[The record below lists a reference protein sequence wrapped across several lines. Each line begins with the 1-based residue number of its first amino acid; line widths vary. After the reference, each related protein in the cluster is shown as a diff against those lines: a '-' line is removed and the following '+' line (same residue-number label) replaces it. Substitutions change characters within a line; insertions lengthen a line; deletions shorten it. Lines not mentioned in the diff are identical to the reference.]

1 MLYNQRGKEKGNSL
15 IHLLQL
21 LFIIF
26 LLLSCEVESRLRDGS
41 DNNIDNPTPDGD
53 SMIKTPSDIVDIDP
67 KQPIPKC
74 TDLLPA
80 DTYPMPRCVSNIIT
94 NYRLDQFDIQKAMGY
109 RSKRQTSHLTTF
121 FAQFVSFDI
130 IGSKSQTQPSLK
142 LYIPSDD
149 ETYNTYNSV
158 TALPVQLSNSKA
170 LPFNR
175 SDFLPTSTQ
184 KPKRTGYNDV
194 TPFLDLSAIYG
205 ITAEDEK
212 NLREGN
218 RGKLKISGNAY
229 DPYPFK
235 DQTTGNYVTGPVGK
249 RAINIFTMAIQ
260 TIWLREHNRLCDY
273 FHEKNGD
280 TWNDTQYYEEAMKWN
295 IAFYQKV
302 VIEEYLGVVTGKPL
316 PPYQKY
322 NPHLT
327 PGIDV
332 FFSTITFRYGHS
344 ELSDFYQIH
353 DDYDGTIVELSLQN
367 TMKMGLLEKFGA
379 ARLLRSM
386 SMQRQEDVDIYYS
399 DASRNVKSPDPN
411 TYDLPAFDVL
421 RARDRGISLYNNV
434 RQAYGLKKK
443 DSWADITSVKEIQDN
458 LQQLYPN
465 GVDQLEAL
473 VGAMAED
480 HLNGSN
486 FGELMNISMITQFM
500 NIRDSDRF
508 WWENKDN
515 GLFTDED
522 RAIIRNTTFRD
533 IIMRNLAAIFQ
544 PAIPQSIWSVQPPQK
559 LADTQLKY
567 LNRIALWPTAYIVG
581 YEIVGNDINFQVQIL
596 TTGGNAWFGMGFDPD
611 DDGMSNAEFI
621 VGIISNGN
629 ISSLSNYDSTGYNP
643 PMYVGDDS
651 DLQIIKFTPPA
662 NDNFA
667 IIEFSRPLEPSGR
680 KPIRN
685 GLMKYVL
692 AYNPTSS
699 VFSYHQNNRQIMQIN
714 FYNYILLSPSNGLRY
729 VKLAHGLGMFL
740 SWCVLFPASI
750 YIVRYYKHTNNYIKI
765 HRFVQLLGSI
775 CIVGFGAAA
784 MATLSIKTNHSLLG
798 LSIYILLF
806 IELGLGLIS
815 IWGQEAIVSVNQ
827 GYPRFVKRIHRFF
840 GISLILSAWV
850 NVYLGIETYSL
861 SYGVESLYY
870 RIAYLAWIGV
880 VIVTFMFGE
889 YWWNWRGTW
898 KWKYIQ
904 LNFEKEKK
912 SILSLHITKDLDKLP
927 EFTWREVNE
936 RVQRGAYLVVCD
948 GFIVNMRKW
957 IRVHPG
963 GAKILESVIGT
974 DITNDFFGYKGKE
987 IIEHID
993 LPEIKSTG
1001 NSTANESVL
1010 GQYTNILHERT
1021 KKYTTQK
1028 NSVAQV
1034 VDDMNIKYFLKA
1046 PLAIHPHSLF
1056 AIKKIATMVVAKLK
1070 NSSDVELSSAPI
1082 FEPTDVADGGLSDEE
1097 IAKQDTAFRIM
1108 FRRYKLTSKV
1118 PVNANKEFP
1127 VMKFTFTIVHQNID
1141 GYKSRH
1147 HKLKFLPGHYI
1158 EVQSRI
1164 KGQVVIRSY
1173 TPIEG
1178 NIVQSFSIFVK
1189 VYPDGLMSR
1198 HLNEQLKGYEI
1209 QVRGPFDVG
1218 DREVLETSSISQ
1230 AADITSLY
1238 RKSSLYTKKYIPF
1251 ISSSTSSLL
1260 NPNTHDGHWKE
1271 LYMICGGTGIAPM
1284 LQLITY
1290 HLELSMRRSHAS
1302 TMRNKEVT
1310 MHLLY
1315 GNKKIEDIINGI
1327 ELEEYEMSSRGM
1339 LTITYALDE
1348 QIQDWKG
1355 ESGEIDQEMILD
1367 WLNSKASNLIVN
1379 NNNSSNDYEIINDN
1393 NNITVPSSSTSPNSS
1408 TNPTSLLPYKKHPS
1422 YVASSTDKNKKPNSV
1437 QFIDDNNTTN
1447 TANSPIASR
1456 SPSRTNTPLS
1466 YVASLTDK
1474 NKKPNSIQFIDDNN
1488 TMNTTNSPIVSRSSS
1503 RLDTPLSYVS
1513 SLTNKNK
1520 RPNIMQFNDSN
1531 NTTNTTNLP
1540 TVSNPNDS
1548 NTNTDTV
1555 YLPVTN
1561 NVYRTSI
1568 NPESALSHNYID
1580 SSQSPSPV
1588 DINGDSEI
1596 DSQFSETYS
1605 STADDNKKPK
1615 LDPNSKIIVCGQPG
1629 MINVVEKS
1637 LKNLGFTEDDFIL
1650 IT

>member
-1 MLYNQRGKEKGNSL
+1 MVRL
-15 IHLLQL
+15 I
-21 LFIIF
+21 I
-26 LLLSCEVESRLRDGS
+26 EWVESRLRDGS
-41 DNNIDNPTPDGD
+41 DNNLDNPTPGTPKQNFQMEYPPEPFFGSDGD
-53 SMIKTPSDIVDIDP
+53 SMIKTPSDIVDTDP
-67 KQPIPKC
+67 TQPIPKC
-74 TDLLPA
+74 TDPLSA
-80 DTYPMPRCVSNIIT
+80 DTYPMPRCVSNIIN

-130 IGSKSQTQPSLK
+130 SSSKSQTQPSLK

-158 TALPVQLSNSKA
+158 TTLPGQLSNSKA

-175 SDFLPTSTQ
+175 SDFLPTSTP
-184 KPKRTGYNDV
+184 KPKRTGYNGV

-212 NLREGN
+212 NLREGTG
-218 RGKLKISGNAY
+218 GKLKTGGNAY

-235 DQTTGNYVTGPVGK
+235 DQTTGLYVTGPTSK
-249 RAINIFTMAIQ
+249 RSNNIFTMAIQ

-273 FHEKNGD
+273 FYEKNGD

-322 NPHLT
+322 NPDLT

-386 SMQRQEDVDIYYS
+386 SLQRQEDVDIYYS
-399 DASRNVKSPDPN
+399 DASRNVQSLDLN
-411 TYDLPAFDVL
+411 AYDLPAFDVL

-443 DSWADITSVKEIQDN
+443 DSWSDITSVKEIQDN

-486 FGELMNISMITQFM
+486 FGELMNISMITQFI

-611 DDGMSNAEFI
+611 DDGMNNAEFI

-740 SWCVLFPASI
+740 SWC
-750 YIVRYYKHTNNYIKI
+750 
-765 HRFVQLLGSI
+765 I

-870 RIAYLAWIGV
+870 KIAYLAWIGV
-880 VIVTFMFGE
+880 LIVAFMF
-889 YWWNWRGTW
+889 
-898 KWKYIQ
+898 
-904 LNFEKEKK
+904 
-912 SILSLHITKDLDKLP
+912 DLDKLP

-963 GAKILESVIGT
+963 GAKILERVIGT

-1082 FEPTDVADGGLSDEE
+1082 FGPTNVADGGLSDEE

-1118 PVNANKEFP
+1118 PVNASKEFP

-1238 RKSSLYTKKYIPF
+1238 RKSSLYSKKNIPF

-1290 HLELSMRRSHAS
+1290 HLELCMRRSHAS

-1315 GNKKIEDIINGI
+1315 GNKKIEDIINGV

-1355 ESGEIDQEMILD
+1355 KSGEIDQEMILD

-1393 NNITVPSSSTSPNSS
+1393 NNITVPSFPTSPNSP
-1408 TNPTSLLPYKKHPS
+1408 TNPTSLPPYKKHPS

-1437 QFIDDNNTTN
+1437 QFIDDNNTMN
-1447 TANSPIASR
+1447 TANSPIASK

-1474 NKKPNSIQFIDDNN
+1474 NKKPNYIQFIDDNN
-1488 TMNTTNSPIVSRSSS
+1488 TMNTTNSPIVSRSSL

-1520 RPNIMQFNDSN
+1520 RSNITQFNDGN
-1531 NTTNTTNLP
+1531 NTTNTTNLS

-1548 NTNTDTV
+1548 NTTV
-1555 YLPVTN
+1555 YSSVSTIPPPNNNDNDNDNLPPSIPLHTKPRKILSPAN

-1580 SSQSPSPV
+1580 SSQNPSPPV
-1588 DINGDSEI
+1588 NINDDSEI
-1596 DSQFSETYS
+1596 DSQFSETHS
-1605 STADDNKKPK
+1605 SSSANDKKKPK